1 MSTPRH
7 STSWFKWLLL
17 GALVLALAAGLYRAV
32 QKKQT
37 QKASANAA
45 AQALQVDP
53 VYELSA
59 ADVTEVASL
68 NLTQTVSVSG
78 SLQAIQ
84 TASVKARAA
93 GELRDLTK
101 REGDAVVEG
110 EVLARIDSTESEA
123 RVRQAARQA
132 DAART
137 QVDIARRAL
146 ENNQAL
152 VRQGFISATALETS
166 TANLRSAEATHEAA
180 MAALDIARKGLAD
193 TTLRS
198 PLTGQVSARM
208 AQNGERVGVDVRIME
223 VIDLSS
229 FELEAAIAPSD
240 AVAVRVGQPAV
251 VQLEGLRE
259 SVQAKVLRINPSVQA
274 GSRSVL
280 VYLRVPAQPGM
291 RQGLFA
297 QGNIETGQLTGLAVP
312 LSAVRNDKPQPY
324 VQVLQDGAVRHVQL
338 KPGPLGLLNGETMRL
353 VEGLPAGTVVLRAQ
367 AGLIREGT
375 SVRMGAIPTS
385 ATKAVSGA
393 AGATDAPGSKANAN

>member
-1 MSTPRH
+1 MSTPRQ
-7 STSWFKWLLL
+7 SASWFKWLLL
-17 GALVLALAAGLYRAV
+17 GAVVVALGGGLYRAI
-32 QKKQT
+32 QKKQAQQET
-37 QKASANAA
+37 AIAA

-68 NLTQTVSVSG
+68 HLTQTVAVSG

-84 TASVKARAA
+84 TASVKARTA
-93 GELRDLTK
+93 GELQGLSK
-101 REGDAVVEG
+101 REGDTVVEG
-110 EVLARIDSTESEA
+110 EVLARIDSTEAEA

-132 DAART
+132 DAAQT

-146 ENNQAL
+146 DNNQAL

-166 TANLRSAEATHEAA
+166 TANLRSAEATHQAA

-198 PLTGQVSARM
+198 PLTGQVSARL
-208 AQNGERVGVDVRIME
+208 AQNGERVGVDVRILD
-223 VIDLSS
+223 VVDLSS
-229 FELEAAIAPSD
+229 FELAAAIAPVD
-240 AVAVRVGQPAV
+240 AVAVRVGQPAS
-251 VQLEGLRE
+251 VQVEGLSE
-259 SVQAKVLRINPSVQA
+259 PLQGTVLRINPSVQA

-297 QGNIETGQLTGLAVP
+297 QGSISTGQLSALAVP

-324 VQVLQDGAVRHVQL
+324 VQVLQDGKVKHVTLQA
-338 KPGPLGLLNGETMRL
+338 GASGVLNGEPMRV

-375 SVRMGAIPTS
+375 AVRA
-385 ATKAVSGA
+385 ATAEARGA
-393 AGATDAPGSKANAN
+393 AAGEGGSHAPGASTNAN